1 MTLTDIFS
9 IPFLICLSISIL
21 LIGCSSIY
29 FYQKIS
35 QQDHKISSMIALIS
49 SMAQENQAML
59 HSMNQNRPTAFVQ
72 SHPLASK
79 SGDDDIH
86 LIHVSDDE
94 DDDDTSSEDTS
105 SDDDSD
111 DENESVHSINSSTSG
126 SSESPTEAGFKI
138 NILDSLEES
147 HMNLTKPVFDELS
160 DDDDF
165 EDDDANSSVTSLQ
178 DLEEVLPEIIN
189 ISEDISEEKKETD
202 KTNIK
207 SIHLEQSNNS
217 LEQLTDFSIFKSI
230 NILNPDENANTK
242 TSEAVD
248 YKKMS
253 ITKLRE
259 IISKQGVTD
268 ASKLKKNDILKLLG
282 VEQ

>member
-49 SMAQENQAML
+49 SMAQENQAM
-59 HSMNQNRPTAFVQ
+59 HSMIQNRPTAFVQ

-79 SGDDDIH
+79 GGDGGGEDDIH

-94 DDDDTSSEDTS
+94 DDDDDTSSEDTS

-111 DENESVHSINSSTSG
+111 DENESVHSSTSG
-126 SSESPTEAGFKI
+126 SSESPSETGFKI

-147 HMNLTKPVFDELS
+147 QMNLTKEVFDELS

-165 EDDDANSSVTSLQ
+165 EDDDANSSVLSLQ
-178 DLEEVLPEIIN
+178 NVMDLEEVLPEIIN
-189 ISEDISEEKKETD
+189 ISEDIVVEEEKEKETD

-207 SIHLEQSNNS
+207 SI
-217 LEQLTDFSIFKSI
+217 
-230 NILNPDENANTK
+230 NILNPDENVDTK

-259 IISKQGVTD
+259 IISKKGVTD

>member
-49 SMAQENQAML
+49 SMAQENQAM
-59 HSMNQNRPTAFVQ
+59 HSMIQNRPTAFVQ
-72 SHPLASK
+72 SQPIASK
-79 SGDDDIH
+79 GDDDIH

-94 DDDDTSSEDTS
+94 DDDTSSEETS
-105 SDDDSD
+105 SDDSD
-111 DENESVHSINSSTSG
+111 DENESVNSDSSSSSG
-126 SSESPTEAGFKI
+126 SSESPSETGFKI
-138 NILDSLEES
+138 NILNSLEETN
-147 HMNLTKPVFDELS
+147 MNLSNPVFDELS

-165 EDDDANSSVTSLQ
+165 EDDDANSSVVSLQ
-178 DLEEVLPEIIN
+178 DLEVLPEIIN
-189 ISEDISEEKKETD
+189 ISEDIVVEEEKETD

-217 LEQLTDFSIFKSI
+217 LEQITDFSIFKSI
-230 NILNPDENANTK
+230 NILNPDENVDTK
-242 TSEAVD
+242 TSDAVD

>member
-1 MTLTDIFS
+1 
-9 IPFLICLSISIL
+9 
-21 LIGCSSIY
+21 
-29 FYQKIS
+29 
-35 QQDHKISSMIALIS
+35 MIALIS
-49 SMAQENQAML
+49 SMAQENQAM
-59 HSMNQNRPTAFVQ
+59 HSMIQNRPVGFVQ
-72 SHPLASK
+72 SQPVVSK
-79 SGDDDIH
+79 GDDDIH

-94 DDDDTSSEDTS
+94 DDDTSSEDTS
-105 SDDDSD
+105 SDDSD
-111 DENESVHSINSSTSG
+111 DENESVNSDNSSSSG
-126 SSESPTEAGFKI
+126 SSESPSEAGFKI
-138 NILDSLEES
+138 NILDSLEETNAS
-147 HMNLTKPVFDELS
+147 LQEIGDVS
-160 DDDDF
+160 DDEDDF
-165 EDDDANSSVTSLQ
+165 EDDDVNSSVVSLQ
-178 DLEEVLPEIIN
+178 DVMNLEVLPEIIN
-189 ISEDISEEKKETD
+189 ISEDIVVEEEKETD

-217 LEQLTDFSIFKSI
+217 LEQITDFSIFKSI
-230 NILNPDENANTK
+230 NILNPDENVDTK